1 MKPNGD
7 DLSRLSLLSQSY
19 KDKRNGGRLR
29 KELLKNKRLPK
40 LVSECCMNLRRG
52 TFKVNKDLKKHHT
65 KIVKLSNKGTP
76 MKVRKGIVQ
85 TGGFLQFLLPAAI
98 TAIASLINM
107 R

>member
-1 MKPNGD
+1 MKPNKD

-19 KDKRNGGRLR
+19 SDKRNGGQLR
-29 KELLKNKRLPK
+29 RELLKNKRLPK

-52 TFKVNKDLKKHHT
+52 TFKVNKDLKKHQR
-65 KIVKLSNKGTP
+65 KIIKLSLKRTPVKERNK
-76 MKVRKGIVQ
+76 IVQ

-98 TAIASLINM
+98 SAIAGLINM